1 MGVVV
6 VAAGMGT
13 RLGAGIPKALVEI
26 GGEPLV
32 VHALRSVRAVGRVRQ
47 VVVVVPAG
55 HRAEF
60 AGVLDGVLGEV
71 LDDVAGNTV
80 GDVVLVDGGAERTDS
95 VAAGLRALAP
105 DVEIVLVH
113 DAARALAPA
122 TLFDA
127 VIDAVLAGADAVV
140 PGLAVVDT
148 VKQVDGDGT
157 VVATPDRSSLRAV
170 QTPQGFRRSAV
181 DAAHAH
187 GLQATDDAALVEADG
202 GRVVVVPGHPAALKV
217 TVPADLD
224 AARRLLAPSESTEPE
239 NAEPDNAEPG
249 TAEPEDSMLL
259 PRTGIGVDV
268 HAYADDDRT
277 LSLACLT
284 WPGERGIEGHS
295 DGDVAA
301 HAVCDAL
308 LSAAGLGD
316 LGTQFGVDRPEM
328 KGATGAAMLA
338 DVVRTLAAAG
348 WRIGNV
354 SVQIIGNSPKV
365 GPRREEAQQAMS
377 AALGGV
383 PVSVSATTTDHLGFP
398 GRGEGIGAIANALVT
413 KN

>member
-1 MGVVV
+1 
-6 VAAGMGT
+6 
-13 RLGAGIPKALVEI
+13 
-26 GGEPLV
+26 
-32 VHALRSVRAVGRVRQ
+32 
-47 VVVVVPAG
+47 
-55 HRAEF
+55 
-60 AGVLDGVLGEV
+60 
-71 LDDVAGNTV
+71 
-80 GDVVLVDGGAERTDS
+80 
-95 VAAGLRALAP
+95 
-105 DVEIVLVH
+105 
-113 DAARALAPA
+113 
-122 TLFDA
+122 
-127 VIDAVLAGADAVV
+127 
-140 PGLAVVDT
+140 
-148 VKQVDGDGT
+148 
-157 VVATPDRSSLRAV
+157 
-170 QTPQGFRRSAV
+170 
-181 DAAHAH
+181 
-187 GLQATDDAALVEADG
+187 
-202 GRVVVVPGHPAALKV
+202 
-217 TVPADLD
+217 
-224 AARRLLAPSESTEPE
+224 
-239 NAEPDNAEPG
+239 
-249 TAEPEDSMLL
+249 MLL

-354 SVQIIGNSPKV
+354 SVQIVGNSPKV

-383 PVSVSATTTDHLGFP
+383 PVSVSATTTDHLGFL
-398 GRGEGIGAIANALVT
+398 GRGEKMDELHRQIFQSLHSEHWDHPTETAVDITLLSRYYERFGDHAVAVANRIVYLVT
-413 KN
+413 GRYGDPDEGLSR